1 MRKNKTKQQEEIVL
15 EKKLSDTEPDN
26 NLFCYLRV
34 STQEQNDKNHSIDR
48 QRTYGKKIAKK
59 LGKNYIEMNEGG
71 TSSVERKD
79 DTKFKFLQTLI
90 TEGKVKHLWYYHRSR
105 WTRTQEEDIVI
116 KRTLLEKFRVKV
128 YEGESGKLRN
138 TSEPTDDFLD
148 NILSSVQELDR
159 LSRRQTSVS
168 GKKHVSK
175 KYGDKMSR
183 HMGGTV
189 TFGYQNIDKL
199 IVVHP
204 ENSKHLKKIYEMYSQ
219 GKSTKDIKFYL
230 ETIQEN
236 MNHCLVKKCFVDV
249 EQDMSHNNIKEVI
262 QKKVNT
268 LLSHITVGLRISNGE
283 GN

>member
-1 MRKNKTKQQEEIVL
+1 MRKNKTKQQDNINL
-15 EKKLSDTEPDN
+15 DKKISDTEPEN

-34 STQEQNDKNHSIDR
+34 STKEQNDKNHSIER
-48 QRTYGKKIAKK
+48 QRTFGKSIAKK

-71 TSSVERKD
+71 TSSMDRKD
-79 DTKFKFLQTLI
+79 DTKFKLLQTLI

-116 KRTLLEKFRVKV
+116 KRTLLEKFKVQV
-128 YEGESGKLRN
+128 YEGEVGKLRN

-175 KYGDKMSR
+175 KYGNKKSV

-189 TFGYQNIDKL
+189 TFGYKNVDKE
-199 IVVHP
+199 IIAHT
-204 ENSKHLKKIYEMYSQ
+204 ENSKHLKKMYEMYSQ

-230 ETIQEN
+230 ETN
-236 MNHCLVKKCFVDV
+236 GVKTSRGNVNWTLVSILK
-249 EQDMSHNNIKEVI
+249 I
-262 QKKVNT
+262 
-268 LLSHITVGLRISNGE
+268 LSNEH
-283 GN
+283 